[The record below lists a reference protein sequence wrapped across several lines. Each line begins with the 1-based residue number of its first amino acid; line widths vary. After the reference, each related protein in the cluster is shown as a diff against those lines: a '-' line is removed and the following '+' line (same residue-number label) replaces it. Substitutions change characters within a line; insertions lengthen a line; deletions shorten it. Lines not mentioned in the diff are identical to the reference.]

1 MSPPADGLW
10 GLIVLGAD
18 DLSEHTRI
26 EIDTASGRL
35 RLRNVAIPPPAR
47 DAEGYDE
54 APLFIDDPRRVRLH
68 VFVDHSVVEVFVDD
82 GRTSFTWRAYP
93 SSSRHD
99 RIGLF
104 ATSGRITANRLDV
117 WQLASI

>member
-26 EIDTASGRL
+26 EIDTASSRL
-35 RLRNVAIPPPAR
+35 RLRNVAIPPPAW

-68 VFVDHSVVEVFVDD
+68 AFVDHSVVEVFVDD

-93 SSSRHD
+93 SSARHD

-104 ATSGRITANRLDV
+104 ATSGRITADRIDV

>member
-26 EIDTASGRL
+26 EIDTASSRL
-35 RLRNVAIPPPAR
+35 RLRNVATPPPAR

-68 VFVDHSVVEVFVDD
+68 AFVDHSVVEVFVDD

-93 SSSRHD
+93 SSPRHD

-104 ATSGRITANRLDV
+104 ATSGRITADRIDV